1 MAKQRKKP
9 MGRDEVKDALI
20 EAGIKL
26 FAERGIKAVP
36 IRDLAD
42 EANVNL
48 ALIYRHF
55 GSKEDLVQATLKVL
69 FERMGPVIDTEAA
82 SGEEILQSSFAA
94 IKNYPEIFQ
103 VFAHVALE
111 GDGSIFKDMKNPYQV
126 DMVRQIKKGQL
137 DGNLNSNVDARIL
150 LACSFALGL
159 GWHIFQP
166 MLIELAGLDKK
177 SGKTIRKEIDEFWF
191 GAIGKS

>member
-20 EAGIKL
+20 EASIKL

-111 GDGSIFKDMKNPYQV
+111 GDGSIFKDMNNPYQA

-137 DGNLNSNVDARIL
+137 DGDLNNHVDARIL

-177 SGKTIRKEIDEFWF
+177 SGKSIRKEIDEFWF
-191 GAIGKS
+191 SAIGKS